1 MPLLRE
7 AEIRYTTRR
16 VTESTVILSAE
27 DAAYLV
33 GDMQE
38 LTVEHFVVLV
48 LNMRHRVICRQT
60 IGIGS
65 IGEVVI
71 HPREVF
77 RAAIMSGG
85 AAVVLIHNHP
95 SGDPNPSEE
104 DLLLTRRM
112 AQAGQ
117 ILGISVLDHVVIGDG
132 CFRSIAEL
140 APAILRTE

>member
-1 MPLLRE
+1 
-7 AEIRYTTRR
+7 
-16 VTESTVILSAE
+16 
-27 DAAYLV
+27 
-33 GDMQE
+33 
-38 LTVEHFVVLV
+38 
-48 LNMRHRVICRQT
+48 
-60 IGIGS
+60 
-65 IGEVVI
+65 VVI

-95 SGDPNPSEE
+95 SGDPNPSGE
-104 DLLLTRRM
+104 DLQLTRRM

>member
-48 LNMRHRVICRQT
+48 LNMKHRVVCRQT

-65 IGEVVI
+65 IGEVTI

-95 SGDPNPSEE
+95 SGDPNPSGE

-112 AQAGQ
+112 VQAGQ
-117 ILGISVLDHVVIGDG
+117 LLGIQVLDHVVIGDG